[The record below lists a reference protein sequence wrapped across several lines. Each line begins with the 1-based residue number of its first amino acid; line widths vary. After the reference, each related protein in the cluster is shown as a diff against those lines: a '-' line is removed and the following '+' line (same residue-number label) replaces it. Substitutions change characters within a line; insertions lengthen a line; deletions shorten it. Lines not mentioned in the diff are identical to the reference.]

1 MRKYILCASSP
12 LRIWTIDTSTNTAT
26 GTAPLNQE
34 HMDIQD
40 KTWPFTFVADT
51 PRDLVYHINGG
62 ASVTEIDVSNPKAPT
77 VTQLKT
83 NKGVNLMSAALA
95 GGFGQPSHVDQRL
108 YAGGSDGFIYTFPLD
123 SSGKTRKTTSDP
135 APYEVLEAHNRPI
148 IDLAITSDGTHAF
161 ALIQSNDGKAAAVTK
176 DLKPMPHN
184 PQSHYYADRPQ
195 WDTIPNPTSISLT
208 PDERYLIVTA
218 NNSNMCTIIDTKTTE
233 SHQRHLAT
241 DPVFAPRPVRVDDS
255 TAYFNS
261 LGEFHKIDLA
271 SGEAKSEV
279 NPGLAGVV
287 GTGDKHVLLTLTAQY
302 KEGTDYLS
310 CVLFT
315 YDGKERVDMPA
326 MNFGPAERIWLLIGT
341 NLLLEV

>member
-1 MRKYILCASSP
+1 MSKYILCASSP
-12 LRIWTIDTSTNTAT
+12 LRIWTIDTSTNTASGPVT
-26 GTAPLNQE
+26 LNQE
-34 HMDIQD
+34 HGDVNF

-83 NKGVNLMSAALA
+83 NKGVNLMCAALA

-195 WDTIPNPTSISLT
+195 WDTIPNPQHISLS
-208 PDERYLIVTA
+208 PDERYLIVTGQLT
-218 NNSNMCTIIDTKTTE
+218 STCTIIDTTTTE
-233 SHQRHLAT
+233 SHERSLIHGVAN
-241 DPVFAPRPVRVDDS
+241 PVHVDN
-255 TAYFNS
+255 TRAYF
-261 LGEFHKIDLA
+261 LTGATFHNVDLA
-271 SGEAKSEV
+271 SGATNKSEISFKECT
-279 NPGLAGVV
+279 GYAGI
-287 GTGDKHVLLTLTAQY
+287 GDKRVLLFGSKQGAEEWSSTLF
-302 KEGTDYLS
+302 S
-310 CVLFT
+310 
-315 YDGKERVDMPA
+315 YDGEGRVDMPKIHL
-326 MNFGPAERIWLLIGT
+326 GPPSEDGICFLTQT

>member
-1 MRKYILCASSP
+1 M
-12 LRIWTIDTSTNTAT
+12 
-26 GTAPLNQE
+26 
-34 HMDIQD
+34 
-40 KTWPFTFVADT
+40 
-51 PRDLVYHINGG
+51 
-62 ASVTEIDVSNPKAPT
+62 
-77 VTQLKT
+77 TQLKT
-83 NKGVNLMSAALA
+83 NKGVNLMCAALA

-148 IDLAITSDGTHAF
+148 IDVAITSDGTHAF

-195 WDTIPNPTSISLT
+195 WDTIPNPASISLT

-218 NNSNMCTIIDTKTTE
+218 NSSNMCTIIDTKTTE
-233 SHQRHLAT
+233 SHQRSLAVGIVH
-241 DPVFAPRPVRVDDS
+241 DPRPVRVDDS
-255 TAYFNS
+255 TAYFCT
-261 LGEFHKIDLA
+261 LGKFHTIDLA
-271 SGEAKSEV
+271 SGGAKSGV
-279 NPGLAGVV
+279 NAGWSYVA
-287 GTGDKHVLLTLTAQY
+287 GAGDKHVLLTPLDH
-302 KEGTDYLS
+302 KEGTNVLS
-310 CVLFT
+310 CVLVS

-326 MNFGPAERIWLLIGT
+326 MDFGSGETLWWLALGT